1 VDRLE
6 QENVALRAEN
16 ERLKSSADAV
26 VAAAEPKK
34 PAAAAPSAADWPSRI
49 ALKGDVRYRHQQTDD
64 ERVAAQRDEH
74 LLRVRTSL
82 EAKVTDTIVAGVG
95 FSTGDGGNPRGA
107 NTRLDGEFARKSL
120 FVDLAYIDWTFAQG
134 AHAIGGKMKMPF
146 FRPGQS
152 LYWDNDVNPEGI
164 ALTYTRGTLF
174 SIAYGYWVD
183 ENVQV
188 AATPSATADTTDTK
202 LFGGQIGNSLSF
214 GNSSLVVG
222 ASYYDLAAGV
232 NRRPFFNGSSNGN
245 SLNPAGGLAYD
256 FRVLRLR
263 RRRERFG
270 RVDPARRLRAAEKL
284 GAQPH
289 VLRHDREHGRRR
301 RVRVRPAA
309 ARLQCEVLVSVA
321 PASPA
326 GDSLRS
332 TAGGRIPLH

>member
-174 SIAYGYWVD
+174 SIAY
-183 ENVQV
+183 
-188 AATPSATADTTDTK
+188 ATGSTRTCR
-202 LFGGQIGNSLSF
+202 L
-214 GNSSLVVG
+214 
-222 ASYYDLAAGV
+222 
-232 NRRPFFNGSSNGN
+232 RR
-245 SLNPAGGLAYD
+245 
-256 FRVLRLR
+256 RLR
-263 RRRERFG
+263 RRRT
-270 RVDPARRLRAAEKL
+270 
-284 GAQPH
+284 
-289 VLRHDREHGRRR
+289 
-301 RVRVRPAA
+301 RPTRSSSA
-309 ARLQCEVLVSVA
+309 ARSATVSPSATPRSSSA
-321 PASPA
+321 PRTTTSPRA
-326 GDSLRS
+326 
-332 TAGGRIPLH
+332 